1 MKELHL
7 MDTYSVDVVAKGIAN
22 GDTKKEAELMEAFFM
37 QPLDHIA
44 ESVGYL
50 FNQVVDAEFINSLID
65 KDPVRVEMDELVR
78 QTGVV
83 LFLPLNRVKEY
94 DLVIGGLLASTV
106 AKYVSD
112 NKDTLKLAE
121 PMFSLLSDAGQVK
134 QLMVFDGIRYA
145 DRIINLSDAK
155 EEPEAKT
162 DDKKQPKK
170 EKVEKKEKPVEK
182 KVDPEL
188 LKAVNYK
195 SIPKDLRIVVEKAFE
210 DAKTKDSILLLR
222 NKAGKPLYYDAK
234 ASKKGLLVLKQ
245 ADENSNQYALELP
258 YVSEVKVETDK
269 VKQPAA

>member
-1 MKELHL
+1 MKELKL
-7 MDTYSVDVVAKGIAN
+7 MDQYCVEAVVKGIAK
-22 GDTKKEAELMEAFFM
+22 DDAKKTAELMEAFFT
-37 QPLDHIA
+37 QPLDHLN

-50 FNQVVDAEFINSLID
+50 VEQVVDNDFIKDLIS

-78 QTGVV
+78 QIGIV
-83 LFLPLNRVKEY
+83 LFLPLNRVKDY
-94 DLVIGGLLASTV
+94 DLVIGGLLASAV

-112 NKDTLKLAE
+112 NKDTLKLAG
-121 PMFSLLSDAGQVK
+121 PMFDLLSDAGQVK
-134 QLMVFDGIRYA
+134 QLMVFDGVRYA
-145 DRIINLSDAK
+145 DRVINLSEAK
-155 EEPEAKT
+155 EEPETKT
-162 DDKKQPKK
+162 DDKKQSKK
-170 EKVEKKEKPVEK
+170 EKTVKEKPAEK

-188 LKAVNYK
+188 MKAVNYK
-195 SIPKDLRIVVEKAFE
+195 SIPKDLRIVVEKAFA

>member
-1 MKELHL
+1 MKELKL
-7 MDTYSVDVVAKGIAN
+7 MDQYCVEVVVKGIAK
-22 GDTKKEAELMEAFFM
+22 DDAKKAAELMEAFFM
-37 QPLDHIA
+37 QPLDHLT

-50 FNQVVDAEFINSLID
+50 VEQVVDNDFIKDLIS

-78 QTGVV
+78 QIGIV

-94 DLVIGGLLASTV
+94 DLVIGGLLASAV

-112 NKDTLKLAE
+112 NKDALKLAG
-121 PMFSLLSDAGQVK
+121 PMFDLLSDAGQVK
-134 QLMVFDGIRYA
+134 QLMTFDGVRYA
-145 DRIINLSDAK
+145 DRVINLSEAK
-155 EEPEAKT
+155 EEP
-162 DDKKQPKK
+162 KQKASEKQSK
-170 EKVEKKEKPVEK
+170 EKTVKKEKPEEK

-188 LKAVNYK
+188 LKAINYK

>member
-1 MKELHL
+1 
-7 MDTYSVDVVAKGIAN
+7 MDQYCVEAVVKGIAK
-22 GDTKKEAELMEAFFM
+22 DDAKKTAELMEAFFT
-37 QPLDHIA
+37 QPLDHLN

-50 FNQVVDAEFINSLID
+50 VEQVVDNDFIKDLIS

-78 QTGVV
+78 QIGIV

-94 DLVIGGLLASTV
+94 DLVIGGLLASAV

-112 NKDTLKLAE
+112 NKDALKLAG
-121 PMFSLLSDAGQVK
+121 PMFDLLSDAGQVK
-134 QLMVFDGIRYA
+134 QLMTFDGVRYA
-145 DRIINLSDAK
+145 DRVINLSEAK
-155 EEPEAKT
+155 EEPKT
-162 DDKKQPKK
+162 KDNKKQSK
-170 EKVEKKEKPVEK
+170 EKAEKKEKPVEK
-182 KVDPEL
+182 TVDPEL

>member
-22 GDTKKEAELMEAFFM
+22 GDTKKEAELMEVFFT
-37 QPLDHIA
+37 QPLDHIT

-94 DLVIGGLLASTV
+94 DLAVGGVLASAV
-106 AKYVSD
+106 AKYVAE
-112 NKDTLKLAE
+112 NKDTLKLAA
-121 PMFSLLSDAGQVK
+121 PMFDLLSDPGQIK
-134 QLMVFDGIRYA
+134 QLMVFENVRYA
-145 DRIINLSDAK
+145 DRVINLSEA
-155 EEPEAKT
+155 EEPKAES
-162 DDKKQPKK
+162 KKQSK
-170 EKVEKKEKPVEK
+170 EKTVKKEKPVEK
-182 KVDPEL
+182 TVDPEL

>member
-1 MKELHL
+1 MKELKL
-7 MDTYSVDVVAKGIAN
+7 MDQYCVEAVVKGIAK
-22 GDTKKEAELMEAFFM
+22 DDAKKAAELMEAFFM
-37 QPLDHIA
+37 QPLDHLT

-50 FNQVVDAEFINSLID
+50 VEQVVDNDFIKDLIS

-78 QTGVV
+78 QIGIV

-94 DLVIGGLLASTV
+94 DLVIGGLLASAV

-112 NKDTLKLAE
+112 NKDALKLAE
-121 PMFSLLSDAGQVK
+121 PMFDLLSDAGQVK
-134 QLMVFDGIRYA
+134 QLMTFDGVRYA
-145 DRIINLSDAK
+145 DRVINLSEAK
-155 EEPEAKT
+155 EEPKTKT
-162 DDKKQPKK
+162 DDKKQSK
-170 EKVEKKEKPVEK
+170 EKTVKKEKPVEK

-188 LKAVNYK
+188 LKSVNYK
-195 SIPKDLRIVVEKAFE
+195 SIPKDLRVVVEKAFE

-245 ADENSNQYALELP
+245 ADENSNQYALEIP
-258 YVSEVKVETDK
+258 YSSEVKVETDK